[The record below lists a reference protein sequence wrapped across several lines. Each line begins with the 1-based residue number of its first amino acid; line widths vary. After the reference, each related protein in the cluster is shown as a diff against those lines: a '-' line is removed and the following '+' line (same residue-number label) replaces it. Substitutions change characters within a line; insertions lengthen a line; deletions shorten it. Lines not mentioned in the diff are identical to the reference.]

1 MDLLEEF
8 KDYLRIDGE
17 DEESSLLTFIQS
29 AQMYLENAG
38 VKQPTNYYL
47 MISGK
52 DIFAQHRLAIMM
64 LATHFYENRLAIT
77 PTTIKIAQIPIPY
90 GLQSIIL
97 QLKWVN
103 PDELSTQ

>member
-29 AQMYLENAG
+29 AQTYLENAG
-38 VKQPTNYYL
+38 VKQPTTYYL
-47 MISGK
+47 MINGK
-52 DIFAQHRLAIMM
+52 DVFAQHRLAIMM
-64 LATHFYENRLAIT
+64 LATHYYENRLAYAIGN
-77 PTTIKIAQIPIPY
+77 KGSASIPY
-90 GLQSIIL
+90 GLESIIL

-103 PDELSTQ
+103 PDELSAQ